1 MYRDENL
8 IIRPI
13 EARDLG
19 RLWELIYKEAAPEWK
34 RWDAPYF
41 EHRAQSYDA
50 YQEEADRHVGRD
62 DMWVVEVDGTVFGT
76 VSYYYED
83 AGKEW
88 LEVGIIL
95 HQSDRWNQ
103 GVGTRALKLW
113 IDHLFNTLSTVR
125 VGLTTWSGNER
136 MVRVAEKIGMQ
147 LEGRMRRVRVVRGE
161 RYDSIRMG
169 MLREEWEDEQKRDVS
184 S

>member
-1 MYRDENL
+1 MYRDEEL
-8 IIRPI
+8 VVRPI
-13 EARDLG
+13 EARDLK
-19 RLWELIYKEAAPEWK
+19 RLWELIYKEEAPEWK

-41 EHRAQSYDA
+41 EHRAQSYVA
-50 YQEEADRHVGRD
+50 YQEDAGRHVGRD
-62 DMWVVEVDGTVFGT
+62 DMWVIEVDGTVFGT

-95 HQSDRWNQ
+95 HQSDRWNR
-103 GVGTRALKLW
+103 GVGTRVLKLW
-113 IDHLFNTLSTVR
+113 VDHLFNTLSTAR
-125 VGLTTWSGNER
+125 VGLTTWSGNGR
-136 MVRVAEKIGMQ
+136 MVRVAEKVGMQ

-169 MLREEWEDEQKRDVS
+169 MLREEWEDNQKRDVS